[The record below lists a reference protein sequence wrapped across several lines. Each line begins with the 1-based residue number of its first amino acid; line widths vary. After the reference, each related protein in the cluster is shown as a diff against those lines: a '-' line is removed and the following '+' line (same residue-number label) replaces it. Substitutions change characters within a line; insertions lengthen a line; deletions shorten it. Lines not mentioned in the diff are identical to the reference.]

1 MQEVIPGP
9 DDANWV
15 CGCTFNQA
23 HELLDCAIKQKLR
36 MAPAHFGVSSFA
48 VSVSNPTIRDLA
60 CRIGKA
66 LKFSGHASIEFHWDH
81 RDGTYKY
88 LELNPRIPLTVE
100 FDDFCGLPTAWN
112 TYQASLDGDAPFQ
125 PGTQRD
131 GLLYLDLMDDLKA
144 RLADGERFWAIVAD
158 YLRLL
163 PRKTGGVYFT
173 WDDPVPGLWI
183 TWRIMKAGIRRL
195 ARRGQDPPPP
205 GGAAA

>member
-1 MQEVIPGP
+1 M
-9 DDANWV
+9 
-15 CGCTFNQA
+15 
-23 HELLDCAIKQKLR
+23 
-36 MAPAHFGVSSFA
+36 
-48 VSVSNPTIRDLA
+48 SVSNPTIRDLA
-60 CRIGKA
+60 RRIGKA

-88 LELNPRIPLTVE
+88 LERNPRIPLTVE

-112 TYQASLDGDAPFQ
+112 TYQASLAGDAPFQ

-173 WDDPVPGLWI
+173 WDDPVPGLWL
-183 TWRIMKAGIRRL
+183 TWRIMKAGIFAASRAGGRIPRRP
-195 ARRGQDPPPP
+195 AAPRHDGMPRGDRRG
-205 GGAAA
+205 AALTEPRVSPR